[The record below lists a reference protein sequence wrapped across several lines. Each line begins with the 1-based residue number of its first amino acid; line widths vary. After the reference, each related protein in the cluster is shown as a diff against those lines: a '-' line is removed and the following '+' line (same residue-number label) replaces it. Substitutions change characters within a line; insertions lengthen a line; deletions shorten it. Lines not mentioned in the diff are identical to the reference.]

1 MRWIIL
7 LFLTMS
13 LAACAV
19 KVTPAADSGERAQHG
34 EHHHGGEGHHERD

>member
-19 KVTPAADSGERAQHG
+19 KVTPADSGARAQHG